1 MENKYSVINAI
12 RRMRRR
18 DATTPPNDVE
28 AAARFANRH
37 RQSPAPP
44 SPPPL
49 PQTPANE
56 AYDTTP
62 PITMIR
68 QTTDNNTSCEEK
80 RRRDA
85 TTLLNDDAD
94 AARSAN
100 RHSQPPPPPSPPP
113 VETPANDAH
122 DTIPPINVITMIRQ
136 TVVNNASCDGKT
148 RRDATTSPVN
158 DVDAARSANN
168 RHSQPPT
175 APAPP
180 PLQTSANEAHDTT
193 PSINVI
199 AISPTTDSTCEGKRR
214 RDVTTPLNDADAA
227 RSTNRHLQSPPQT
240 SANEA
245 RALQTSPITPPSNFN
260 VDRSTT
266 ATTTDIIMHEPGR
279 EESTPLDRHV
289 LASRRMLAKISTRE
303 RYAPATSNLKT
314 MWHYN
319 VEEDE
324 EEDWGFKKSY
334 FYNNDDFYTRY
345 R

>member
-1 MENKYSVINAI
+1 M
-12 RRMRRR
+12 
-18 DATTPPNDVE
+18 
-28 AAARFANRH
+28 H

-56 AYDTTP
+56 AHDTTP
-62 PITMIR
+62 PINVITMIR
-68 QTTDNNTSCEEK
+68 QTTDNNTSCEGK

-85 TTLLNDDAD
+85 
-94 AARSAN
+94 
-100 RHSQPPPPPSPPP
+100 
-113 VETPANDAH
+113 
-122 DTIPPINVITMIRQ
+122 
-136 TVVNNASCDGKT
+136 
-148 RRDATTSPVN
+148 
-158 DVDAARSANN
+158 
-168 RHSQPPT
+168 
-175 APAPP
+175 
-180 PLQTSANEAHDTT
+180 
-193 PSINVI
+193 
-199 AISPTTDSTCEGKRR
+199 
-214 RDVTTPLNDADAA
+214 TTPLNDADAA

-334 FYNNDDFYTRY
+334 FYNNDDFYDIY

>member
-1 MENKYSVINAI
+1 MENKYSIINAI
-12 RRMRRR
+12 RRM
-18 DATTPPNDVE
+18 
-28 AAARFANRH
+28 H

-44 SPPPL
+44 SQPPPPPSPPPL
-49 PQTPANE
+49 ETPANE

-62 PITMIR
+62 PITTIR
-68 QTTDNNTSCEEK
+68 QTVANNASCEEK

-113 VETPANDAH
+113 LETPANEAH
-122 DTIPPINVITMIRQ
+122 DTTPPINVITMIRQ
-136 TVVNNASCDGKT
+136 TVVNNASCEGKM
-148 RRDATTSPVN
+148 RRDATTSPLN

-180 PLQTSANEAHDTT
+180 PLQTSAANEAHDTT

-334 FYNNDDFYTRY
+334 FYNNDDFYDIY